1 MLMRSEPYETNP
13 LRIARLREQLSQ
25 EELSVKLKV
34 CWATVN
40 SWERGQSHPT
50 GYNLDRVEKRY
61 PGVGAALATW
71 SPEVKALGA
80 APENK

>member
-25 EELSVKLKV
+25 EELSVKLGV

-40 SWERGQSHPT
+40 SWERGQSHPAGENAT
-50 GYNLDRVEKRY
+50 LMERRY
-61 PGVGAALATW
+61 PGVAAALTKW